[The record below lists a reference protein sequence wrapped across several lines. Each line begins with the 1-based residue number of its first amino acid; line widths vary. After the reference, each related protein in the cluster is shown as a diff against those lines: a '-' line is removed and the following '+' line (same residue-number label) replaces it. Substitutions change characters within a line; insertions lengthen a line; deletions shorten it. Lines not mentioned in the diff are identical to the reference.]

1 MAEEQDKQTFSR
13 FGNEFQEKLCLISVN
28 DREFADQ
35 FAEVLDYNFFESK
48 YLQIAVKAVYDYR
61 DKYKMHPTPDALEI
75 MLGEL
80 ARSNDTHK
88 SFQQAQDFIKKSKST
103 VVRDEKFI
111 KDTALEFCKKQVLKG
126 ALAKSLTLLQ
136 TSKFDDIK
144 FIIDEACKLGIS
156 KDFGHD
162 YIKDFELRFANS
174 SRSVIPT
181 PWDEINDQTLG
192 GFGRGDLHI
201 IVAPTGIGKSHVMV
215 QFGAHAIMQGF
226 KGIHYTLELSAPA
239 TGNRYDSCLSGID
252 INLRREAKDEIRR
265 AVSELK
271 GNLIIREWP
280 PRSASTLTI
289 RSHLE
294 KMIMNDFVPDFIIVD
309 YADLLKS
316 LNKGAE
322 KRVQLEEINEELRAI
337 AKEFNV
343 VAITASQTNRG
354 ALSAEFITLESIAEA
369 YSKCMPADFI
379 MTLSRSQKEKEQGL
393 GKFFLAKNRNGQDG
407 LIFKVRVDT
416 STSTV
421 QILAPFNPDD
431 QANNDNNKKPSLL
444 QQFQNKRH

>member
-1 MAEEQDKQTFSR
+1 MTEEKQTFSR
-13 FGNEFQEKLCLISVN
+13 FGNDFQEKLSLLTIN

-35 FAEVLDYNFFESK
+35 FVEVLDYNFFETK
-48 YLQIAVKAVYDYR
+48 YLQICVKAVYDYR
-61 DKYKMHPTPDALEI
+61 DKYKMHPTVDALEI

-80 ARSNDTHK
+80 ARANDTHK
-88 SFQQAQDFIKKSKST
+88 SFEQAVEFIRKSKGEI
-103 VVRDEKFI
+103 VKDEKFI
-111 KDTALEFCKKQVLKG
+111 KDTAMEFCKKQVLKA

-144 FIIDEACKLGIS
+144 VIIDEACKLGLS

-174 SRSVIPT
+174 SRTVIPT
-181 PWDEINDQTLG
+181 PWDEINAHTVG

-201 IVAPTGIGKSHVMV
+201 IIAPTGIGKSHVMV
-215 QFGAHAIMQGF
+215 QFGAYAISQGF

-265 AVSELK
+265 TISELK

-280 PRSASTLTI
+280 PRSASVMTI
-289 RSHLE
+289 RNHLD

-337 AKEFNV
+337 AKEYNV
-343 VAITASQTNRG
+343 VLLTCSQSNRNSL
-354 ALSAEFITLESIAEA
+354 AAEYITLDSIAEA

-379 MTLSRSQKEKEQGL
+379 MTLSRSQKEKDQGL

-407 LIFKVRVDT
+407 IIYKVRVDT
-416 STSTV
+416 STSTI
-421 QILAPFNPDD
+421 QILAPFDPDD
-431 QANNDNNKKPSLL
+431 PGNQPQKPSLL
-444 QQFQNKRH
+444 QKFQNKHH